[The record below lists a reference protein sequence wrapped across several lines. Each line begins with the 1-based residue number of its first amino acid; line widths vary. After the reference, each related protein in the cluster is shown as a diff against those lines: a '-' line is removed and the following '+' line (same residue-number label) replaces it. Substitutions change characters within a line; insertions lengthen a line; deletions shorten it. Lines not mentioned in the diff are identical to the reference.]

1 MARPKFW
8 YLLKR
13 VHRPEIKEIGLKFQ
27 QTQGAFVTHI
37 HVQSLHV
44 TSYGFLQKPLVPASL
59 DEVTVGTYWLK
70 IGKSEDQVEGEIDKI
85 KTK

>member
-1 MARPKFW
+1 MDMRI
-8 YLLKR
+8 Y
-13 VHRPEIKEIGLKFQ
+13 IYID
-27 QTQGAFVTHI
+27 I
-37 HVQSLHV
+37 YI
-44 TSYGFLQKPLVPASL
+44 TSYGYLQKPLVPASL